1 MTSFFSR
8 HYVMLSLLISVAL
21 AHPTAMLAQSEAADS
36 TTVNN
41 DGFKPQQLILPTAL
55 IAVGAFGVHN
65 GWFCGLKQDVKESFY
80 DLRGDCTFKLDN
92 TLQYLPLAASVGLGL
107 VGVKAKHPFR
117 ERIAATATATLA
129 MVALTNGMKHTIREK
144 RPDSDARN
152 SFPSGHTATAFL
164 GAELVRIEY
173 GNGWGA
179 GAYAV
184 ATGIAFLRLYNDRHW
199 LNDIIGGAGV
209 GILSA
214 KIGYWLLP
222 LEKRLFGWDKS
233 KRTMVVIPTY
243 NAYDKSVGVAF
254 AANF

>member
-65 GWFCGLKQDVKESFY
+65 GWFCGLKQD
-80 DLRGDCTFKLDN
+80 
-92 TLQYLPLAASVGLGL
+92 LAASVGLGL